1 MEIRKLLY
9 VSGTDEP
16 DIVHIRS
23 LMALRQIGLEEIL
36 FLHPNKMETWETIGC
51 DYGIR
56 SEALIYE
63 EPALPKI
70 LDVVHEKKA
79 SLVAVSQTGKA
90 KKFVNGGLT
99 RDLLK
104 KSPVPLIVFSKTGQG
119 SGRDHESLFHH
130 VIFATDWSRASK
142 VALEYFLLNFKGII
156 GMLEI
161 VNVINLR
168 LSVRDIRNLK
178 RKLEGTRKVFL
189 DMGIDAESHIY
200 AGNPPEEIILAAKD
214 YNATSIVMGTAFRPF
229 IRSIFSK
236 SCACVMAREAEVPA
250 LIIPNWIEY

>member
-9 VSGTDEP
+9 ISGTDEP

-23 LMALRQIGLEEIL
+23 LMALRQIGLEEIQ
-36 FLHPNKMETWETIGC
+36 FLHPNRVEGWETIGS

-56 SEALIYE
+56 SVELIYE

-70 LDVVHEKKA
+70 LDVVQQKPF
-79 SLVAVSQTGKA
+79 LVAVSQEGKA
-90 KKFVNGGLT
+90 KMLVNGRLMKN
-99 RDLLK
+99 LLK
-104 KSPVPLIVFSKTGQG
+104 TSPVPLIVFSKTRQG
-119 SGRDHESLFHH
+119 SDRDHEPLFHH

-142 VALEYFLLNFKGII
+142 VALEYFLVNFKGMI

-178 RKLEGTRKVFL
+178 RKLEVTRKVFL

-236 SCACVMAREAEVPA
+236 SCACVMAREAEVPV
-250 LIIPNWIEY
+250 LIIPDWIED

>member
-9 VSGTDEP
+9 VSDPEKP
-16 DIVHIRS
+16 DLAHIRS
-23 LMALRQIGLEEIL
+23 LMTLRQLGLEEIL
-36 FLHPNKMETWETIGC
+36 FLHPNKVESWETIGC
-51 DYGIR
+51 DYGVR
-56 SEALIYE
+56 SEELTYE
-63 EPALPKI
+63 GAALPKI
-70 LDVVHEKKA
+70 LDVVHQEKV
-79 SLVAVSQTGKA
+79 SLVAVSQKGKA
-90 KKFVNGGLT
+90 KKFVNGRLT
-99 RDLLK
+99 KNLLK
-104 KSPVPLIVFSKTGQG
+104 KSPVPVIVFNKTGQG
-119 SGRDHESLFHH
+119 SDRDHEPLFHH

-161 VNVINLR
+161 VNVINMR

-200 AGNPPEEIILAAKD
+200 AGKPPEEITLAAKD
-214 YNATSIVMGTAFRPF
+214 YNATSIVMGTSFKPF

-236 SCACVMAREAEVPA
+236 SCACMVAREVEVPA
-250 LIIPNWIEY
+250 LIIPNWIG